1 MLKEI
6 SDKLNVLQNE
16 KPEVFGVNATYGRVT
31 NQEAPEIW
39 NYIVYNRKDTK
50 KTGSSNCDYTE
61 YFEIHLVH
69 EDFVPENA
77 VYELIQTLTQI
88 KGLKQSNDDIAYDYA
103 IKNGSN
109 VVVEMATVTFCR
121 AVKGYKVI
129 G

>member
-6 SDKLNVLQNE
+6 SDALKKLQEE
-16 KPEVFGVNATYGRVT
+16 KPEIFGTNATYGRVT
-31 NQEAPEIW
+31 NQEVPEIW
-39 NYIVYNRKDTK
+39 NYIVYNRRDTK
-50 KTGSSNCDYTE
+50 KSGSSNCDYTE

-109 VVVEMATVTFCR
+109 VVVEMATVTFLR

-129 G
+129 